1 MWLKFL
7 LCFFAVVYTIEDVN
21 NSFINEAFE
30 RTALLDSLKR
40 VSSKEDIQIIM
51 SELHFRN
58 CSKNQS
64 YISCNLC
71 FTSDDLLSLFSIS
84 SQNNFSSH
92 ESLMIYS
99 GILYLLTAKN
109 IGVECKTYLN
119 ISSVYKEFF
128 MKYDFSIINNRVVDK
143 ILSDV
148 NVTLGNYLNGSQCFG
163 SEDIIKA
170 ANISLENINEHGLQL
185 VSVFIVQNL
194 LNNFCI
200 SISNKDTVLLPP
212 ESYFIEKIFEKYGNE
227 TKMQKENFVNL
238 LKKLNIGFSSAPNEV
253 AKRKKR
259 SVSKDNLLRKRRNVD
274 QAFDKCYAARDLFEI
289 FNVVD
294 NSTIDYDKFKD
305 ICSAIVQQIDS
316 GYCSPIPEPEPVS
329 EKNNGGWKPWIAT
342 IVGVTVVNLFSFL
355 GLICSPLN
363 NKWWFPSFLLFI
375 ISMGVGVLSGDG
387 ILHMLPEMLDLHDDH
402 HGKFSADSKLWK
414 FCLILFGIY
423 IFFAFEIIMQACGTG
438 HSHSHGGGSTNNDS
452 QRTRNGELETSTSE
466 TECGEELTQSDYTL
480 PNLKYCNNSAVSLS
494 HKESSNSSVRSS
506 TDKISKN
513 VSEVSLTHNEESGV
527 AFKLS
532 KKSLPIKEFKSIV
545 WMIFVGDGIHNFMDG
560 VALGAAFSDPLGIT
574 GGISTSIAILL
585 HEIPHELSDFAI
597 LITAGLSIK
606 QALAMHFISSIT
618 AYGGGF
624 LGVSLGTDWN
634 AAPWIFSITAGL
646 FLYVSLVDMLP
657 QILHNELFKS
667 RPLSTAILALIGML
681 FGFGIMFCLAAFEE
695 SILEGL

>member
-7 LCFFAVVYTIEDVN
+7 LCFFAVVYTIENVN
-21 NSFINEAFE
+21 NLFRNEGFE
-30 RTALLDSLKR
+30 RTALLDSLKQ

-51 SELHFRN
+51 TKLHFRN

-71 FTSDDLLSLFSIS
+71 FTSDDLLSLFNIS
-84 SQNNFSSH
+84 SQNSFNSD

-128 MKYDFSIINNRVVDK
+128 RKYDFSIIGDRVVDK
-143 ILSDV
+143 IMSDV
-148 NVTLGNYLNGSQCFG
+148 NVTLGNYLNGSQCLG

-170 ANISLENINEHGLQL
+170 ANISLDNIDEYELQI

-194 LNNFCI
+194 LNNCI
-200 SISNKDTVLLPP
+200 SISDKSNTVLLPHG
-212 ESYFIEKIFEKYGNE
+212 SYFVEKIFEKYGNE
-227 TKMQKENFVNL
+227 TKMQQKNFINL

-253 AKRKKR
+253 VKRKKR
-259 SVSKDNLLRKRRNVD
+259 SVSEDNLLRKRRNID
-274 QAFDKCYAARDLFEI
+274 QAFDKCYAAKDLFEI

-294 NSTIDYDKFKD
+294 NSTIDRDKFKD

-316 GYCSPIPEPEPVS
+316 GYCLLKPEPEPAS
-329 EKNNGGWKPWIAT
+329 QEGNNGGWKPWIAT
-342 IVGVTVVNLFSFL
+342 IVGVTVINLFSFL

-363 NKWWFPSFLLFI
+363 KKWWFPSFLLFI

-387 ILHMLPEMLDLHDDH
+387 ILHMLPEMLDLHDGN
-402 HGKFSADSKLWK
+402 GKFSAESYLWK
-414 FCLILFGIY
+414 CCLILFGIY
-423 IFFAFEIIMQACGTG
+423 IFFAFEIIMQAFGAG
-438 HSHSHGGGSTNNDS
+438 HSHSHGGTSTNNDS
-452 QRTRNGELETSTSE
+452 QRIKNGDLETSTSE
-466 TECGEELTQSDYTL
+466 I
-480 PNLKYCNNSAVSLS
+480 NLKYYNNSAVNLTR
-494 HKESSNSSVRSS
+494 KESFNNSVRSS
-506 TDKISKN
+506 IDKISTN
-513 VSEVSLTHNEESGV
+513 ASEVSLTHKEESGV
-527 AFKLS
+527 VFKLS

-574 GGISTSIAILL
+574 GGVSTSIAILL

-634 AAPWIFSITAGL
+634 AGPWIFSITAGL

-667 RPLSTAILALIGML
+667 RPLSTAILALFGML

-695 SILEGL
+695 SIIEGL